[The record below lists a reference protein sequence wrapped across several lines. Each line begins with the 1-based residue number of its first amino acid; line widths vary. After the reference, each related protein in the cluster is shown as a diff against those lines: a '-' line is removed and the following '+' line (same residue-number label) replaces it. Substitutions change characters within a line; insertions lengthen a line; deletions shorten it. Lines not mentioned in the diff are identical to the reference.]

1 MKNHALNNMIFAS
14 FLFLLSC
21 SATGDYSDQ
30 EEPVTEE
37 AMENAY
43 TLTSSQF
50 KSSGMA
56 LGTFDSSSFHQIIR
70 AIGKFDVPP
79 ENNAAVSSYFPGT
92 IKEIRLLPG
101 EKVKKGQKLFTLE
114 NPDFVQIQQDYL
126 EAKGQLSYLQSD
138 YERQKNLAQ
147 DNVTSQKNYLKAE
160 SNFTVTKV
168 KAASLEKKLR
178 LMNIDPNTL
187 SLENIR
193 TTIQIS
199 SPISGCVTHVDAMRG
214 QFLESSQTA
223 ISIVDTDHMHLE
235 LNIFEKDLS
244 KIRKGQIIHFK
255 TQEDN
260 SQIHEAFVY
269 LVNKTVNPEDRT
281 IGIHGHLSDEKLNQ
295 RFNPGMYLEAEIF
308 ANTTSKLSLPEEA
321 LVDIDGK
328 YYVLMLNN
336 YTQDKYF
343 FSKKE
348 VKAGLSNDGNV
359 EILNHADFSE
369 NTQFLVKGAF
379 NLITE

>member
-1 MKNHALNNMIFAS
+1 MKNHALNYMIFAS
-14 FLFLLSC
+14 FLFFLSC
-21 SATGDYSDQ
+21 SSPGDISDQ
-30 EEPVTEE
+30 KEPVTE
-37 AMENAY
+37 ATMEGAY
-43 TLTSSQF
+43 TLTASQF

-56 LGTFDSSSFHQIIR
+56 LGTFDSSTFHQIIK

-92 IKEIRLLPG
+92 IKDIRLLPG
-101 EKVKKGQKLFTLE
+101 EKVRKGQNLLTLE

-138 YERQKNLAQ
+138 YERQKNLVQ
-147 DNVTSQKNYLKAE
+147 DKVTSQKNYLRAE
-160 SNFTVTKV
+160 SDYTVTKV
-168 KAASLEKKLR
+168 KAASLAKKLS

-187 SLENIR
+187 NLENIR

-199 SPISGCVTHVDAMRG
+199 SPISGYVTQVDARRG

-244 KIRKGQIIHFK
+244 KIQKGQIIHFK

-260 SQIHEAFVY
+260 KQSHEAFVY

-295 RFNPGMYLEAEIF
+295 RFNPGMYVEAEIY
-308 ANTTSKLSLPEEA
+308 ANSTSKLSLPQEA
-321 LVDIDGK
+321 LVDIEGK
-328 YYVLMLNN
+328 YYVLILNN
-336 YTQDKYF
+336 YSQNQYF

-348 VKAGLSNDGNV
+348 VKTGLSNDGNV
-359 EILNHADFSE
+359 EILNHTDFSK

>member
-1 MKNHALNNMIFAS
+1 MKSHALNYMIFALL
-14 FLFLLSC
+14 LFLLSC
-21 SATGDYSDQ
+21 SSPGDISGQ
-30 EEPVTEE
+30 EEPVTE
-37 AMENAY
+37 ATMEGAF
-43 TLTSSQF
+43 TLTASQF
-50 KSSGMA
+50 KSSEMA
-56 LGTFDSSSFHQIIR
+56 LGTFDSSSFHQVIK

-92 IKEIRLLPG
+92 IKDIRLLPG
-101 EKVKKGQKLFTLE
+101 EQVRKGQKLFTLE
-114 NPDFVQIQQDYL
+114 NPDFIQIQQDYL
-126 EAKGQLSYLQSD
+126 EAKGQLSYLKSD
-138 YERQKNLAQ
+138 YERQKNLVQ
-147 DNVTSQKNYLKAE
+147 DKVTSQKNYLKAE
-160 SNFTVTKV
+160 SDYTVTKV
-168 KAASLEKKLR
+168 KAASLAKKLA

-187 SLENIR
+187 TLENIR

-199 SPISGCVTHVDAMRG
+199 SPISGYVTQVDAMRG

-244 KIRKGQIIHFK
+244 KIRKGQNIHFK

-260 SQIHEAFVY
+260 SQSHEAFVY

-295 RFNPGMYLEAEIF
+295 RFNPGMYVEAEIY
-308 ANTTSKLSLPEEA
+308 ANSTSKLSLPQEA

-328 YYVLMLNN
+328 YYVLVLHNFS
-336 YTQDKYF
+336 QDIYSFRKR
-343 FSKKE
+343 E
-348 VKAGLSNDGNV
+348 VKIGLSNDGYV
-359 EILNHADFSE
+359 EILNYGDFSE
-369 NTQFLVKGAF
+369 NAQFLVKGAF